1 MALISQRAIV
11 TFSAGFAAF
20 LPVGAMYLAV
30 MCLGIYVLVN
40 IRDRLSTFSFE
51 KKTFA
56 AIYLYI
62 LVILLSLLYTL
73 YIGAWTD
80 ASASRLFHSARVIL
94 LISIGLLLTKEERNI
109 LLRGFLIGSIF
120 CAAVFFINAGVEL
133 PDFVIWHSML
143 SVTGNA
149 SSQKMLML
157 ACAGAIFFSYFLK
170 TGSKI
175 AFFIFACYFGVV
187 FILGQSRNAQLIA
200 IVLLLLIPLLFRR
213 NWFIPSILLGLA
225 IICLTFIV
233 SDLFSDKLIAATK
246 EAVAHYQLSDC
257 SGSVS
262 VRLKMW
268 SAAVDQTL
276 RHVFTGTG
284 LGTWESIWPTYT
296 SACPQ
301 MSTINNPH
309 NDFALAGMELGIFG
323 FITTFY
329 LYVVLFQRALFSSKT
344 TGDHIGIIFIS
355 CLIISSIFNAPLRD
369 AALGMALVL
378 FSTGLVNC
386 KNRLGNY

>member
-1 MALISQRAIV
+1 MTSISLRTIV
-11 TFSAGFAAF
+11 AFSAGFAAF

-30 MCLGIYVLVN
+30 ICLGIYVLVN
-40 IRDRLSTFSFE
+40 IRYRLSTFSFE
-51 KKTFA
+51 KKAFT

-62 LVILLSLLYTL
+62 LVILLGLLYTL
-73 YIGAWTD
+73 YIGAWND
-80 ASASRLFHSARVIL
+80 ASASRLFHSARVVL

-109 LLRGFLIGSIF
+109 LLRGFLVGSIF
-120 CAAVFFINAGVEL
+120 CVAVFFINVGFEL
-133 PDFVIWHSML
+133 PDFAIWRSML

-157 ACAGAIFFSYFLK
+157 ACAGAIFFSFFLK

-175 AFFIFACYFGVV
+175 DFFIFTCYFGVV

-200 IVLLLLIPLLFRR
+200 ILLVLLISLTSRR
-213 NWFIPSILLGLA
+213 NWFIGSILLGSA
-225 IICLTFIV
+225 IICLAFII
-233 SDLFSDKLIAATK
+233 SDVFSSRIIAAAK
-246 EAVAHYQLSDC
+246 DADAYIQLSDC

-268 SAAVDQTL
+268 SAAFDQIL
-276 RHVFTGTG
+276 GHVFTGTG
-284 LGTWESIWPTYT
+284 LGTWNSIWPTYS

-309 NDFALAGMELGIFG
+309 NDYLLAGMELGIFG

-329 LYVVLFQRALFSSKT
+329 LYAVLFQRALFSSKI
-344 TGDHIGIIFIS
+344 TGDHVGIVFIS
-355 CLIISSIFNAPLRD
+355 CLIIASIFNAPLRD
-369 AALGMALVL
+369 AALGMALIL
-378 FSTGLVNC
+378 FSAGLVNC
-386 KNRLGNY
+386 KKSPR